1 MSANDALHTAECD
14 PEFGC
19 DETCTA
25 PLASEATVD
34 RVARALYGAEARL
47 GIPWEE
53 LPEMVRDQWHKLANA
68 AIGAMLDGPR

>member
-1 MSANDALHTAECD
+1 MSEHTEKCD

-19 DETCTA
+19 DENCTM
-25 PLASEATVD
+25 PLTSESTME

-47 GIPWEE
+47 AIEWEQ
-53 LPEMVRDQWHKLANA
+53 LPDAVRSEWHKLAAA